1 MLKWLRSLAEPV
13 MAPGNRTWDL
23 EPYLTNSARSIL
35 ETASKNGDD
44 LTEPRIVRHTLTLPE
59 RSTAIAF
66 RNAVPSEW
74 ITNVSA
80 RTDGTAWQ
88 CDCEREWTPSIS
100 GLTLD
105 TYRLWTL
112 ALSHHPTL
120 WAYIGMYDES
130 GDYYWCVAPPM
141 MEFTEQ

>member
-66 RNAVPSEW
+66 SQRSPE
-74 ITNVSA
+74 
-80 RTDGTAWQ
+80 
-88 CDCEREWTPSIS
+88 
-100 GLTLD
+100 
-105 TYRLWTL
+105 
-112 ALSHHPTL
+112 
-120 WAYIGMYDES
+120 
-130 GDYYWCVAPPM
+130 
-141 MEFTEQ
+141 

>member
-80 RTDGTAWQ
+80 RTDEQHGNVTANASGRPRFLALHLIHIGFGLWHS
-88 CDCEREWTPSIS
+88 RITPHS
-100 GLTLD
+100 GLTLAC
-105 TYRLWTL
+105 TTNL
-112 ALSHHPTL
+112 ATITGALLHP
-120 WAYIGMYDES
+120 
-130 GDYYWCVAPPM
+130 
-141 MEFTEQ
+141 